1 MIPKKPAPGHSRPK
15 DGVASLAYDPG
26 VGTGFPPS
34 RSPLLPARS
43 RSGFASAKAGR
54 RVKARSEKIMR
65 KQKASRKSLGFKN
78 Y

>member
-1 MIPKKPAPGHSRPK
+1 MIPTKLAPGHSRPK

-26 VGTGFPPS
+26 VGTGFPSS
-34 RSPLLPARS
+34 RSPL
-43 RSGFASAKAGR
+43 R
-54 RVKARSEKIMR
+54 RVKARSKKIMR